1 MTMLSDHGVGGV
13 TDNYGIYLA
22 NTLYRNRRLN
32 ALASSV
38 QSYSKLYMTCNNRS
52 RAESL
57 SGNSILLILTIAIK
71 RQETYQGER
80 HLDKLIF
87 LFDTSPGFGI
97 YMTHCNLAF
106 IATVKRS

>member
-38 QSYSKLYMTCNNRS
+38 QSYSKLYMQQQVKS
-52 RAESL
+52 RKF
-57 SGNSILLILTIAIK
+57 IW
-71 RQETYQGER
+71 Q
-80 HLDKLIF
+80 
-87 LFDTSPGFGI
+87 FDFVDSNHR
-97 YMTHCNLAF
+97 Y
-106 IATVKRS
+106 